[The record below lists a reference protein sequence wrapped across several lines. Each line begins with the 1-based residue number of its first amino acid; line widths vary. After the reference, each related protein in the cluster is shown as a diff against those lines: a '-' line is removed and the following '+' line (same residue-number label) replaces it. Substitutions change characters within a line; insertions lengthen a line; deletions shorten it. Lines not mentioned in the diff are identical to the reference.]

1 MEMERDWI
9 SKHFGDFVPPNQ
21 QWFSPKE
28 VAAIIGRSDQFVRNS
43 FYSGKIM
50 GHMSNGLARK
60 GEEKKSY
67 LRVHRDAILMYLLES
82 ANYTPDTFMEG
93 IEQLLQNRSQY
104 QLMRL
109 EKMIRERLYGKKFV
123 RAK

>member
-1 MEMERDWI
+1 
-9 SKHFGDFVPPNQ
+9 
-21 QWFSPKE
+21 
-28 VAAIIGRSDQFVRNS
+28 
-43 FYSGKIM
+43 
-50 GHMSNGLARK
+50 MSNGLARK